1 MDHVY
6 ITSPNK
12 TYRPDLK
19 HLKTLVEFYHEELAE
34 DEVYITVAEAEQWLF
49 QELMDAVGSTHSGDC
64 TSEAH
69 PCKLCAILTTMEN
82 YETYCREESKKA
94 KAAFVKKLKNN
105 S

>member
-1 MDHVY
+1 MNNVY
-6 ITSPNK
+6 ITSSNK

-19 HLKTLVEFYHEELAE
+19 HLKTLVQFYHEELAK
-34 DEVYITVAEAEQWLF
+34 DEVYITIAEAEQWLF
-49 QELMDAVGSTHSGDC
+49 QELIDAVDSTHTGDC

-82 YETYCREESKKA
+82 YEIYCREESKKA
-94 KAAFVKKLKNN
+94 NDTFSQKLN